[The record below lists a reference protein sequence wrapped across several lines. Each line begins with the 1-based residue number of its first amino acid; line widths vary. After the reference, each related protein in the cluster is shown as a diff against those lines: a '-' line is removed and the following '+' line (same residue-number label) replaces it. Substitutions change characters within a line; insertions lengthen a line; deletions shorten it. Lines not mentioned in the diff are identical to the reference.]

1 MNDKIYSVHELNL
14 EIKNVIA
21 VNYTAKIK
29 VEGEISNYKLS
40 HKNIFFTLKDTDS
53 KIDVVC
59 WGNSISGDLENGK
72 QVIVTGKVSCW
83 DKQGSYQITAS
94 KIEIKG
100 IGDLYSLFLK
110 LEKKYR
116 TAGYFDQEN
125 KKLLKEHLNKIGIIT
140 ALEGAALKDL
150 LYVLEKNRF
159 HGEVYIKGCIVQGK
173 DCPKSVADSIKDM
186 DKMNLDVIII
196 TRGGGSYEDL
206 FGFSHKY
213 VIEAIYEAKTCI
225 ISAIGHEVDT
235 MLSDYVA
242 DIRAPTPSVA
252 GEIVALH
259 QQHKT
264 NIDHIFNYKDKIKMD
279 IMANIHQIKSY
290 IHDMD
295 NLVESPL
302 NAIDSYYN
310 QLDKFSSNLKMN
322 LINILNDYDIEL
334 KNAIFTINSNNPQN
348 ILNNGY
354 VMIVDPDT
362 KKNIQSAVDL
372 LFLKDLSE
380 PNKKLKLI
388 FKDKMLDININ
399 SINQ

>member
-59 WGNSISGDLENGK
+59 WGNSINGDLENGK

-110 LEKKYR
+110 FEKKYR

-173 DCPKSVADSIKDM
+173 DCPKSVADSIRDM

-206 FGFSHKY
+206 FGFSHK
-213 VIEAIYEAKTCI
+213 
-225 ISAIGHEVDT
+225 
-235 MLSDYVA
+235 L
-242 DIRAPTPSVA
+242 
-252 GEIVALH
+252 
-259 QQHKT
+259 
-264 NIDHIFNYKDKIKMD
+264 
-279 IMANIHQIKSY
+279 KS
-290 IHDMD
+290 
-295 NLVESPL
+295 P
-302 NAIDSYYN
+302 
-310 QLDKFSSNLKMN
+310 
-322 LINILNDYDIEL
+322 
-334 KNAIFTINSNNPQN
+334 
-348 ILNNGY
+348 
-354 VMIVDPDT
+354 
-362 KKNIQSAVDL
+362 
-372 LFLKDLSE
+372 
-380 PNKKLKLI
+380 
-388 FKDKMLDININ
+388 
-399 SINQ
+399 